1 MIITI
6 LLLQQTSASDS
17 GFQHHSPKL
26 REFASKIDR
35 FVSRSPSS
43 SVRPPPQVGGVFYPI
58 GYGADPT
65 GHNDSSDAIQNAL
78 NDAFQQLEDNK
89 VFLMEK
95 IKDLG
100 GAVIDLQGGRYLISK
115 PITFPPS
122 GGGNLLIKEGSLRA
136 GLGFPRD
143 RYLVELITPKQSE
156 VLIDKTDSVGKFQ
169 GSGCYY
175 EDITFRDIMFDSGF
189 SGGGLVVVDAART
202 RIINSYFLNFTSQA
216 ILVGIFFLL
225 PGGHETFIEKCFIGQ
240 RPTIGSHKE
249 EEHFSGTGIDLASND
264 NVITDTVIFA
274 AQIGLLVRGQA
285 NMITGLHT
293 YNKSW
298 IFGGIGILMKVY
310 AAYNRIVNCFIDYN
324 PVVLEDPYFVLLT
337 NNFFLGHA
345 YVVLKS
351 VNGRATGLTIA
362 NNFYTGFKGAETVK
376 LEGEFNVI
384 HDVVIEQNQARN
396 MTMKSTAAK
405 KMVAGKGTKWVA
417 DFSEELLFP
426 NKIEHFQ
433 YSFVVLDRKKFP
445 IHAAT
450 NVSGNVVVVESEDE
464 VDAIVS
470 VAVDQFNPIT
480 KNPND
485 VNFMS

>member
-1 MIITI
+1 
-6 LLLQQTSASDS
+6 
-17 GFQHHSPKL
+17 
-26 REFASKIDR
+26 
-35 FVSRSPSS
+35 V
-43 SVRPPPQVGGVFYPI
+43 QVGGVFYPI

-65 GHNDSSDAIQNAL
+65 GHNDSTDAIQNAL
-78 NDAFQQLEDNK
+78 NDAFKQLEDEK
-89 VFLMEK
+89 VYLMNK

-115 PITFPPS
+115 PITFPSS
-122 GGGNLLIKEGSLRA
+122 GGGDLLIKEGSLRA
-136 GLGFPRD
+136 TQGFPSD
-143 RYLVELITPKQSE
+143 RYLVELIDRKRSE
-156 VLIDKTDSVGKFQ
+156 ILGK
-169 GSGCYY
+169 GSYY
-175 EDITFRDIMFDSGF
+175 EDITFRDLMFDSGF
-189 SGGGLVVVDAART
+189 RGGGLMVVDAVRT
-202 RIINSYFLNFTSQA
+202 RIINSYFLNFTSQG
-216 ILVGIFFLL
+216 ILVQ
-225 PGGHETFIEKCFIGQ
+225 GGHETFIEKCFIGQ

-362 NNFYTGFKGAETVK
+362 NNFYTG
-376 LEGEFNVI
+376 
-384 HDVVIEQNQARN
+384 
-396 MTMKSTAAK
+396 
-405 KMVAGKGTKWVA
+405 
-417 DFSEELLFP
+417 
-426 NKIEHFQ
+426 IEHFQ
-433 YSFVVLDRKKFP
+433 YSFVVLDRKKKTNGG
-445 IHAAT
+445 AWAT